1 MKILKKV
8 LLYAFFSL
16 AAIVALPFL
25 FVELRNFFS
34 FEFLNMNNPFL
45 NGLAYF
51 SRVIYFLLFLA
62 LPVFAILFMA
72 SKRKFCIILFAVAI
86 VMFIGALLSL
96 KLYQSFI
103 SLILIG
109 VSFVE
114 LALISI
120 GFFSKEKA
128 ESSASCPINE

>member
-8 LLYAFFSL
+8 LLYAFFGL

-62 LPVFAILFMA
+62 LAVFTILFMA
-72 SKRKFCIILFAVAI
+72 SKRKFCIILFAVAV
-86 VMFIGALLSL
+86 VMFVGALLSL
-96 KLYQSFI
+96 KLYESYI

-109 VSFVE
+109 ITFFQ
-114 LALISI
+114 LAFISI
-120 GFFSKEKA
+120 GYFRKEKD
-128 ESSASCPINE
+128 EENSCRIDG